1 MQVHFDD
8 LAGLAGRELGTS
20 DWLEIDQ
27 ARIDTFADATG
38 DHQWIHVDVERAAAS
53 IGGTIAHGLLTLS
66 LIPHLSSTIL
76 QVDGAS
82 HGVNYG
88 FNRVR
93 FTNIVPAG
101 SKIRARL
108 KMLSVDEKSGG
119 KRLTR
124 EVTIEVDGQE
134 QPAVIAEWIVIVY
147 K

>member
-1 MQVHFDD
+1 MQVHYDE
-8 LAGLAGRELGTS
+8 LAGLVGSELGVS

-27 ARIDTFADATG
+27 ARVDAFAEATE
-38 DHQWIHVDVERAAAS
+38 DRQWLHVDVERAAS

-66 LIPHLSSTIL
+66 LMPYLSASVL
-76 QVDGAS
+76 EVEGAS

-93 FTNIVPAG
+93 FINIVPVG

-108 KMLSVDEKSGG
+108 KMLTVDDKSGG

-124 EVTIEVDGQE
+124 EVTIEIDGQE

>member
-1 MQVHFDD
+1 MQVHFDE
-8 LAGLAGRELGTS
+8 LTGLAGRELGVS

-27 ARIDTFADATG
+27 ARIDTFAEASG
-38 DHQWIHVDVERAAAS
+38 DHQWIHVDVERATAS

-66 LIPHLSSTIL
+66 LIPHLSSTVL

-88 FNRVR
+88 FNKVR
-93 FTNIVPAG
+93 FTNIGPVG

-108 KMLSVDEKSGG
+108 KMLSVDDKSGG

-124 EVTIEVDGQE
+124 EVTVEIEDQE
-134 QPAVIAEWIVIVY
+134 QPALIAEWIVIVY